1 MKLVRFLAGGAE
13 RVGVLEGDTVYE
25 VNSLF
30 DTTTKGASYHL
41 SEIRLLAPLVPS
53 AIFCALVNTP
63 RMLGVEDKETARTL
77 LGPPKFFLKLPHVV
91 SNPGDV
97 IKAPPTGIRPEV
109 EIGVVVKNKLKNA
122 NLQDVRNA
130 ILGYTVIN
138 DVTAPGEFPKDFY
151 YAYRRDPA
159 DGKVKMMLIR
169 GSHFRNKNR
178 DGFAPMGPWIITA
191 DELQSISGLKMLS
204 FYNGV
209 MIQEGTTDELI
220 YGVEELLIEL
230 SKVLT
235 VPPSSVVCSGTVGYV
250 GAEDPSEYRLQP
262 MQGVM
267 SVEVEKIGRLE
278 NVVIIE
284 QV

>member
-13 RVGVLEGDTVYE
+13 RMGVLEGDTVYE
-25 VNSLF
+25 VDGFF
-30 DTTTKGASYHL
+30 DTTTRGVSYRL

-63 RMLGVEDKETARTL
+63 RMLGVEDKETARNM

-97 IKAPPTGIRPEV
+97 VKAPPTGIRPEV

-122 NLQDVRNA
+122 TPQDVRSA
-130 ILGYTVIN
+130 IFGYTVVN

-169 GSHFRNKNR
+169 GPHFRNKNR
-178 DGFAPMGPWIITA
+178 DGFAPMGPWIVTA
-191 DELQSISGLKMLS
+191 DELPSISGLKMRS

-209 MIQEGTTDELI
+209 LIQEGTTDEFI
-220 YGVEELLIEL
+220 YGVEELLVEL

-235 VPPSSVVCSGTVGYV
+235 VPPNSVVCSGTVGYV

-262 MQGVM
+262 MEIVM
-267 SVEVEKIGRLE
+267 TAEVEKIGRLE
-278 NVVIIE
+278 NVVVIE

>member
-1 MKLVRFLAGGAE
+1 MKLVRFLAGGVE
-13 RVGVLEGDTVYE
+13 KIGILEGDAVYE
-25 VNSLF
+25 VNSLS
-30 DTTTKGASYHL
+30 DTTAGGVSYRL

-63 RMLGVEDKETARTL
+63 KMLGVEDKETARNL

-97 IKAPPTGIRPEV
+97 IRAPPTGIRPEV
-109 EIGVVVKNKLKNA
+109 EIGIVVKNKLKNA
-122 NLQDVRNA
+122 TLQDVRNA
-130 ILGYTVIN
+130 ILGYTVVN

-159 DGKVKMMLIR
+159 DGKIKMMLIR
-169 GSHFRNKNR
+169 GPHFRNKNR
-178 DGFAPMGPWIITA
+178 DGFAPMGPWIVTA
-191 DELQSISGLKMLS
+191 DELPSISGLKMRS

-235 VPPSSVVCSGTVGYV
+235 VPPNSVVCSGTVGYV
-250 GAEDPSEYRLQP
+250 GAEDPSEYKLQP

-267 SVEVEKIGRLE
+267 VAEVEKLGKLE
-278 NVVIIE
+278 NTVAVE